1 MNGPLAILTVSDDSL
16 QEVPEHPRG
25 ANKHTTGVAN
35 KSPGWFKTSKK
46 GSLILFFVCFTPVM
60 ISDKTVEQKKK
71 NRKEQF
77 IVLDQVTTK
86 RILERLGIQTSSS
99 FVKI

>member
-1 MNGPLAILTVSDDSL
+1 
-16 QEVPEHPRG
+16 
-25 ANKHTTGVAN
+25 
-35 KSPGWFKTSKK
+35 
-46 GSLILFFVCFTPVM
+46 M